1 MHVKEPLV
9 IGIDVGTGG
18 VRVLAVNATGDVAAQ
33 AVVEHEL
40 LLPRPGW
47 TEQRPEDWWSGAATA
62 LRHVTEQLGERA
74 KHIVAVGLTGQMH
87 GSVFLDAQGEVIRPA
102 LLWNDQRTAAE
113 CSEITERVGLER
125 LLQIAGNPAMT
136 GFTAPK
142 ILWLRNHEPENFA
155 RVAKVILPKDY
166 VRYRLTGALAT
177 DLADAS
183 GTLLVHVAERRWAT
197 EILEALD
204 LDPGLLPDLFEGT
217 EITGR
222 VHREAALATGLPEGI
237 PVVAGGG
244 DQAAGAIG
252 LGLVDEGRVSCSV
265 GTSGVVFAASNQPVV
280 HPAGKLHAFCHCVP
294 DRWHVMGVM
303 LSAGGAL
310 RWFRDQLA
318 SGMSYDAITAE
329 AAEVSPGAD
338 GLLFLPYLTGE
349 RTPHADPHARG
360 AFIGLGVHHGRKHM
374 ARAVLEGITLGLADS
389 VALIRALD
397 IPVPELRITGGG
409 ARSGFW
415 SKLMATVFEAP
426 VIRMGVDEG
435 PAFGAAILAAVGAG
449 VYADA
454 QTACGNMVK
463 TADTIEPDSAL
474 TGTYRELH
482 QLYQRAYTQLR
493 DFFPALANVQS
504 S

>member
-1 MHVKEPLV
+1 MSAMEPLV

-18 VRVLAVNATGDVAAQ
+18 VRALAISPQGDVVAQ

-47 TEQRPEDWWSGAATA
+47 TEQRPEDWWAGSVAA
-62 LRHVTEQLGERA
+62 LRKVTEHLGERA
-74 KHIVAVGLTGQMH
+74 RNIVAVGLTGQMH
-87 GSVFLDAQGEVIRPA
+87 GSVFLDASGEVIRPA
-102 LLWNDQRTAAE
+102 LLWNDQRTTAE
-113 CSEITERVGLER
+113 CNEITERVGLDR

-142 ILWLRNHEPENFA
+142 ILWLRNHEPDNFA

-197 EILEALD
+197 EILDALD
-204 LDPGLLPDLFEGT
+204 LDPGILPDLFEGT

-222 VHREAALATGLPEGI
+222 VHKEAALATGLPEGI

-244 DQAAGAIG
+244 DQAAGAVG
-252 LGLVDEGRVSCSV
+252 LGLIDEGRVSCSV

-294 DRWHVMGVM
+294 GRWHVMGVM

-318 SGMSYDAITAE
+318 TGMNYDAITAE
-329 AAEVSPGAD
+329 AAEVQPGAD

-360 AFIGLGVHHGRKHM
+360 AFIGLGIHQGRKHM

-389 VALIRALD
+389 VALIRELG

-409 ARSGFW
+409 ARSDFW
-415 SKLMATVFEAP
+415 SAMMATVFEAP
-426 VIRMGVDEG
+426 VIRMAVDEG
-435 PAFGAAILAAVGAG
+435 PAFGAGILAAVGAG
-449 VYADA
+449 LYADT
-454 QTACGNMVK
+454 QTACENMVK
-463 TADTIEPDSAL
+463 TADTIQPDSTLAE
-474 TGTYRELH
+474 TYRGLH
-482 QLYQRAYTQLR
+482 QLYQRAYMQLR
-493 DFFPALANVQS
+493 DLFPELGKVS
-504 S
+504 